1 MAEKKKKIIK
11 DEEHPIEAV
20 RRLRHAYFSK
30 FNYDLDKVYEDIKKT
45 QEQYAYKLVD
55 INAVRKGKK
64 P

>member
-1 MAEKKKKIIK
+1 MAEKKKKMK
-11 DEEHPIEAV
+11 EENEHPIELT

-30 FNYDLDKVYEDIKKT
+30 FDYDLDKVYEDIKKT
-45 QEQYAYKLVD
+45 QEQYSHKLVD